1 MNTYETKKNGD
12 LPAYAGGIDTV
23 LFHERGELPAQTIR
37 YQAAGLTKRELFAA
51 MAMQGICTQGHDGGV
66 PQAVASNAVHVADKL
81 LAELA
86 KDQP

>member
-1 MNTYETKKNGD
+1 MTPELKPNGA

-23 LFHERGELPAQTIR
+23 VFSPKDDSLSPQTIR

-51 MAMQGICTQGHDGGV
+51 MALQGICANETTKPNFPLIASD
-66 PQAVASNAVHVADKL
+66 AVELADAL

-86 KDQP
+86 KDTP